1 MCSLIGRINII
12 KMSILSKAIYR
23 FSVIPI
29 KIPTAYFTDPDT
41 PKIYMEPQK
50 TLNSLCNLL
59 KKNLL
64 SSRKDMLIDFR
75 ERRRKGKRKAEKN
88 RCERNTLHTP
98 GPGD

>member
-29 KIPTAYFTDPDT
+29 KIPTAYFTDLDT

-50 TLNSLCNLL
+50 TLNSQRNFQKKENQKFHITLL
-59 KKNLL
+59 QIILFSNDIQNSMVL
-64 SSRKDMLIDFR
+64 
-75 ERRRKGKRKAEKN
+75 AEKQTYTQMEKN
-88 RCERNTLHTP
+88 
-98 GPGD
+98 